1 MSGVSV
7 VSGGGIDLDAI
18 VAGGPDLLKRM
29 EDFKAARDTA
39 VQAQADLALGK
50 EVHEARDQLARDRAA
65 FEADKAAQTA
75 AIEKHIADIKADL
88 DAWKRE
94 TIAKTMA
101 DREAAAADRES
112 ADRVLAAAN
121 KYSAAAAQKLA
132 EAEDKLAAA
141 NNAHE
146 AVKAAQAALA
156 KALP

>member
-7 VSGGGIDLDAI
+7 VSGGGIDLDAV

-88 DAWKRE
+88 DSWKRE

-101 DREAAAADRES
+101 DRESAAADRAG

-121 KYSAAAAQKLA
+121 QYSADAARKLADAEAKLADVTAKQQAFAAAA
-132 EAEDKLAAA
+132 
-141 NNAHE
+141 
-146 AVKAAQAALA
+146 AVLSKVG
-156 KALP
+156 